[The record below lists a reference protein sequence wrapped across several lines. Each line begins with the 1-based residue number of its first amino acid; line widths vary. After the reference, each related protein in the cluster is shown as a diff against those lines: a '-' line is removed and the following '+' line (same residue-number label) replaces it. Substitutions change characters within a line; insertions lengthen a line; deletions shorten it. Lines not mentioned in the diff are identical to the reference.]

1 MNNVFGLDI
10 GTRNIVGTVGYRTE
24 DEEFIVTAQYIKQH
38 ETRAML
44 DGQIHDIGRVGRTIA
59 AVKAELEKQTG
70 QPLTEVCIAAAGRVL
85 KTVTTHVEYEYAE
98 ESVVTGE
105 DIHTLNL
112 LGIEKAQEELKANN
126 DTNYKFYCVGYS
138 VVKYYLNDEVFIS
151 LEDHKANKIG
161 EDIIVTFLPEDVV
174 DGLYSAV
181 GHAGLTVAN
190 MTLEPIAAINVA
202 IPENFRMLNIAL
214 VDVGAGTSDISI
226 TRDGSIIAYG
236 MIPYAGDEL
245 TEVLVQHYLV
255 DFKTAENMKLEST
268 RAKEVVY
275 KDIMSIEHKIPSSDI
290 WKIVEPVVE
299 KITTAVS
306 DKIKELNG
314 DKTVSACFV
323 VGGGGKVH
331 GFTEMLAK
339 KLELPEERV
348 ALRGEEVLG
357 DVEFQQDDIEK
368 DPLLVTPIG
377 ICLNYY
383 EQKNNFIMVKFN
395 GERLKLY
402 DNNRL
407 TIVDAALQAGFPNDQ
422 LFPKRGMPINFTVNG
437 ASKIVRGEA
446 GEAAVVTMNGQPA
459 HINTPLEPNS
469 EITIEPS
476 TAGMAATYKLGQLE
490 EFKNSTITFQING
503 KSVVCPKFFQ
513 VNGSLEPAEY
523 EIKEGDVVETRN
535 FYTVSQVAEFM
546 DIVVDEGREI
556 LVNNRPATLET
567 LVYENFTIDWTGDP
581 YGVRESSFTDSTYY
595 NNMAANED
603 KSSDGGNENNNT
615 DITSGDDITKVDN
628 AGNEV
633 LDNDVENNT
642 KEMSE
647 DSQTES
653 NETESSKVQS
663 NETESSKV
671 QSNESDSNVIE
682 LNQTELNETDSNETD
697 SNEADSN
704 TAEIN
709 KTAISGEESEDGV
722 FNVHITPALEEELRA
737 KAEAA
742 DITSEVNNPKEDTV
756 VEKIIHVIVNGETV
770 ELLGKD
776 KYIFVDIF
784 DRISFDLQAGNG
796 RAIATMLNGRSAQ
809 FSEEL
814 NEGDKIELYW
824 EEK

>member
-70 QPLTEVCIAAAGRVL
+70 QPLTDVCIAAAGRVL

-663 NETESSKV
+663 NE
-671 QSNESDSNVIE
+671 SDSNVIE
-682 LNQTELNETDSNETD
+682 SNQTELNETDLNETE

>member
-70 QPLTEVCIAAAGRVL
+70 QPLTDVCIAAAGRVL

-357 DVEFQQDDIEK
+357 DVEFQQDNIEK

-476 TAGMAATYKLGQLE
+476 TVGMAATYKLGQLE

-663 NETESSKV
+663 NE
-671 QSNESDSNVIE
+671 SDSNVIE
-682 LNQTELNETDSNETD
+682 SNQTELNETDLNETE